1 MEDRIIKVDYED
13 EMRKSYIDYAMSVI
27 VQRAIPDVRD
37 GFKPVQRRVLYA
49 MDELSLTPDKQYRKS
64 ARIVGDTMGKYHP
77 HGDSSIY
84 DAMVRMSQDFN
95 MLLPLVDGHGNFG
108 SIDGDSP
115 AAMRYTEAR
124 LSKIAMEVLKDMD
137 KGIVDYRDNFD
148 GSLKE
153 PVVLPTKFPNL
164 LVNGASGIAVGMKT
178 DIPPHNLSEVI
189 NACKA
194 YLDNEEIT
202 IPQIMKYIKGPDFPT
217 GGIIVNKSELKNIYE
232 TGSGKIKVRA
242 KIVTE
247 DAGHGKTNLV
257 VTEIPYS
264 STGNKT
270 KLIEGIIELVK
281 DRKLDEVT
289 DVRDESSM
297 EGIRI
302 VIEAKR
308 GVNIDNLINKLYS
321 KTKLEDNVPVN
332 FLAIVNKQPKL
343 LNVKEIIKHFI
354 DFQKEIN
361 IRKYQHLLDKSL
373 EREEIVQ
380 GLIKAQDMIDLIIE
394 ILRGSDSRKTAKECM
409 IYGKTDNIKFK
420 TKKSQIQASKLNFTE
435 NQANA
440 ILEMRLQNLIGLELQ
455 KLKDELGEIT
465 SNIAEYRKILS
476 NESDLKAVIKNDLEK
491 IKKQYGKKRKTE
503 IDEIVQ
509 EEYKEEFVI
518 EDLYILIDRFGYIK
532 AVDTQTYNRCSEDTL
547 NEFNTILKAL
557 NTDKVCIFTAEG
569 NLHQIKVLDIPIGK
583 IKDKGVPIDTISNIA
598 KEEPVLI
605 TTFDE
610 IKDKKLLFA
619 TKLGYI
625 KIVDG
630 MEFESVRRN
639 ISSTKLI
646 DGDSVKMVTPIDDT
660 ISHITMVTEDNCIL
674 RFERSEVPEQKRI
687 AVGVITLKLKD
698 NDKIA
703 NIYLTQPDENR
714 KIRVNK
720 KDIEL
725 SEIKVLRRNNKGIKI
740 E

>member
-13 EMRKSYIDYAMSVI
+13 EMKKSYIDYAMSVI

-37 GFKPVQRRVLYA
+37 GFKPVQRRILYA
-49 MDELSLTPDKQYRKS
+49 MDELSLSPDKQYRKS

-84 DAMVRMSQDFN
+84 DAMVRMAQDYN

-124 LSKIAMEVLKDMD
+124 LSKIAMEVLKDME

-164 LVNGASGIAVGMKT
+164 LVNGTSGIAVGMRT
-178 DIPPHNLSEVI
+178 DIPPHNLVEVI
-189 NACKA
+189 NACNA
-194 YLDNEEIT
+194 YLKNEEIT
-202 IPQIMKYIKGPDFPT
+202 IPQILKHIKGPDFPT
-217 GGIIVNKSELKNIYE
+217 GGSIINKSELKEIYE
-232 TGSGKIKVRA
+232 TGNGKVKVRA

-264 STGNKT
+264 LVGSKT
-270 KLIEGIIELVK
+270 KLIENIIDLIK

-308 GVNIDNLINKLYS
+308 GVNIDNLINKLYAR
-321 KTKLEDNVPVN
+321 TKLEDTITVN
-332 FLAIVNKQPKL
+332 FLAIVNNQPQV
-343 LNVKEIIKHFI
+343 LNIKEMIKHFI

-361 IRKYQHLLDKSL
+361 IRKYQYLLNKSL
-373 EREEIVQ
+373 EREEILE
-380 GLIKAQDMIDLIIE
+380 GLIKAQDIIDLIIE
-394 ILRGSDSRKTAKECM
+394 ILRGSDSLKTAKDCL
-409 IYGKTDNIKFK
+409 IYGNTENIKFK
-420 TKKSQIQASKLNFTE
+420 TKKSQAQASKLKFTE

-440 ILEMRLQNLIGLELQ
+440 ILDMKLQKLIGLELQ
-455 KLKDELGEIT
+455 KLKEELDKILG
-465 SNIAEYRKILS
+465 NIALYREILN
-476 NESDLKAVIKNDLEK
+476 NESKLKEVIKTDLDE
-491 IKKQYGKKRKTE
+491 IKKLYGSKRKTVIE
-503 IDEIVQ
+503 EVVE
-509 EEYKEEFVI
+509 EEYKEEFVV
-518 EDLYILIDRFGYIK
+518 EELFILIDRFGYIK
-532 AVDTQTYNRCSEDTL
+532 TVDMQTYNRCSEDTL
-547 NEFNTILKAL
+547 NEYNTIIKTL
-557 NTDKVCIFTAEG
+557 NTDKLCMFTTEG
-569 NLHQIKVLDIPIGK
+569 NLHQIKVLDMPTGK
-583 IKDKGVPIDTISNIA
+583 IKDKGVPIDTISDIG
-598 KEEPVLI
+598 KEEPILI

-610 IKDKKLLFA
+610 IKDKKLLFI
-619 TKLGYI
+619 TDLGYT
-625 KIVDG
+625 KIIDG
-630 MEFESVRRN
+630 KEFESIRRN
-639 ISSTKLI
+639 INSTKLS
-646 DGDSVKMVTPIDDT
+646 DGDKVKMVTPIDDT
-660 ISHITMVTEDNCIL
+660 ISHITVVSEDNYL
-674 RFERSEVPEQKRI
+674 LKFERSEVPEQKRV

-698 NDKIA
+698 NDRIKSV
-703 NIYLTQPDENR
+703 YLTQTDEKL
-714 KIRVNK
+714 KIKANK
-720 KDIEL
+720 KNIDLNEV
-725 SEIKVLRRNNKGIKI
+725 KVLRRNHKGIKI